1 MKPAPL
7 QMTCKEFVEL
17 VTAHLDGSLV
27 PGDRIR
33 FEQHRES
40 CPGCQAYL
48 QQFHLTIKALSAT
61 PRETIEPQNLDELL
75 RAFRESKP
83 APDPDP

>member
-1 MKPAPL
+1 MTLARL

-17 VTAHLDGSLV
+17 VTAQLDGSLV